1 MTEYNYKDQTPSMS
15 TASENHSFMMQ
26 LLDKAYDAAVSGSVP
41 GTDSAEDLAR
51 DYQNDYDE
59 PLKAAEA
66 LVRWQN
72 VKAGTSGFV
81 TGLGGLITIPV
92 ALPANITSVIYVQ
105 IRMIAAIAKIGGYD
119 LHDDRVKTLV
129 FVCLAGNSAKDVL
142 KTAGISVATAAAK
155 GLIKQIPK
163 TVIGQINKA
172 VGFRLITKFGTK
184 GAVNL
189 GKAVPFIGGVLGAAM
204 DAAATNAIG
213 NVAIKTFIDE
223 NYN

>member
-1 MTEYNYKDQTPSMS
+1 MPSDS
-15 TASENHSFMMQ
+15 DNHSFMMQ

-142 KTAGISVATAAAK
+142 KNAGISVATAAAK

-204 DAAATNAIG
+204 DTAATNAIG

-223 NYN
+223 NCN

>member
-66 LVRWQN
+66 
-72 VKAGTSGFV
+72 AGTSGFV

-92 ALPANITSVIYVQ
+92 ALPANITSVIFVQ
-105 IRMIAAIAKIGGYD
+105 IRMVAAVARIGGYD

-129 FVCLAGNSAKDVL
+129 FVCLAGNSAKDIL
-142 KTAGISVATAAAK
+142 KTAGISIATAAAK

-213 NVAIKTFIDE
+213 NVAIRTFVDE
-223 NYN
+223 NYD

>member
-26 LLDKAYDAAVSGSVP
+26 LLDKTYDAAVSGSIP
-41 GTDSAEDLAR
+41 GADSAEDLAR

-92 ALPANITSVIYVQ
+92 ALPANITSVIFVQ
-105 IRMIAAIAKIGGYD
+105 IRMVAAVARIGGYD

-129 FVCLAGNSAKDVL
+129 FVCLAGNSAKDIL
-142 KTAGISVATAAAK
+142 KTAGISIATAAAK

>member
-1 MTEYNYKDQTPSMS
+1 MS

-26 LLDKAYDAAVSGSVP
+26 LLDKTYDAAVSGSIP
-41 GTDSAEDLAR
+41 GADSAEDLAR

-92 ALPANITSVIYVQ
+92 ALPANITSVIFVQ
-105 IRMIAAIAKIGGYD
+105 IRMVAAVARIGGYD

-129 FVCLAGNSAKDVL
+129 FVCLAGNSAKDIL
-142 KTAGISVATAAAK
+142 KTAGISIATAAAK

>member
-1 MTEYNYKDQTPSMS
+1 MPSDS
-15 TASENHSFMMQ
+15 DNHSFMMQ

-142 KTAGISVATAAAK
+142 KNAGISVATAAAK

-223 NYN
+223 NYK

>member
-1 MTEYNYKDQTPSMS
+1 MS
-15 TASENHSFMMQ
+15 TESENHSFMMQ

-41 GTDSAEDLAR
+41 CTDSAEDLAR
-51 DYQNDYDE
+51 DYQNDYDDS
-59 PLKAAEA
+59 LKAAEA

-72 VKAGTSGFV
+72 VRAGTSGFV
-81 TGLGGLITIPV
+81 TGLGGLITIPI

-163 TVIGQINKA
+163 TLIGQINKA

-223 NYN
+223 DYD

>member
-1 MTEYNYKDQTPSMS
+1 MS
-15 TASENHSFMMQ
+15 NDNSENQSFMME
-26 LLDKAYDAAVSGSVP
+26 LLDKAYNVAISGGVP
-41 GTDSAEDLAR
+41 GTDSAVELAEDYL
-51 DYQNDYDE
+51 NDNDS
-59 PLKAAEA
+59 PLKAAKA

-105 IRMIAAIAKIGGYD
+105 IRMVAAIAKIGGYD

-129 FVCLAGNSAKDVL
+129 LVCLAGNSAKDIL

-163 TVIGQINKA
+163 TLIGQINKA
-172 VGFRLITKFGTK
+172 VGFRLVTKFGTK
-184 GAVNL
+184 GAINL
-189 GKAVPFIGGVLGAAM
+189 GKAIPFIGGVLGASM

-213 NVAIKTFIDE
+213 NVAIRTFVDPS
-223 NYN
+223 YD